1 VEKPITFIGI
11 GIMKKISKEELIA
24 LARLSRLELFE
35 DEIPAIQQQIEAVL
49 AYAARVSEAVTGN
62 EDNDVPAKNINI
74 FREDVVKNTDS
85 EPIIEQSPI
94 HEENF
99 FVVPSIIEHK

>member
-1 VEKPITFIGI
+1 ME
-11 GIMKKISKEELIA
+11 KISKEELIA
-24 LARLSRLELFE
+24 LARLSRLELNE
-35 DEIPAIQQQIEAVL
+35 DEIPALQQQIEAVL
-49 AYAARVSEAVTGN
+49 AYAERVIGAVTLTEGK
-62 EDNDVPAKNINI
+62 DAPAKNINI

-85 EPIIEQSPI
+85 EPIVDQSPV

>member
-1 VEKPITFIGI
+1 ME
-11 GIMKKISKEELIA
+11 KISKEELIA
-24 LARLSRLELFE
+24 LARLSRLELNE
-35 DEIPAIQQQIEAVL
+35 DEIPALQQQIEAVL
-49 AYAARVSEAVTGN
+49 TYAERVSEAVTITEG
-62 EDNDVPAKNINI
+62 DDAPAKNINI

-85 EPIIEQSPI
+85 EPIIDQSPV